1 MWNDIIMIVDIILA
15 VIVVVGFVLWIRLV
29 NNA

>member
-1 MWNDIIMIVDIILA
+1 MWNDIIMIVDIVLA